1 MVALEHPPNWS
12 KTFGLLPTY
21 HGVISGGTP
30 RNTPEH
36 PRNTPRNTPGTT
48 FSISSEPPLT
58 DPERANIRTRLGS
71 SLHLAVSDSRMKVA
85 FPRLDL
91 KDQSAL
97 RELWHGGRAGC
108 LSPWYETNNDFH
120 HHHHHGGRLDLMDQS
135 ALRELWHGGRA
146 GCLSPWYET
155 NNDDHHHHHGGR
167 LDLMDQSA
175 LRELWHGGRAAC
187 LSPWYETN
195 NDDDHHHH
203 GGLKPWVFLS
213 CSI

>member
-1 MVALEHPPNWS
+1 MAEHLGTLRNI
-12 KTFGLLPTY
+12 L
-21 HGVISGGTP
+21 GTP
-30 RNTPEH
+30 
-36 PRNTPRNTPGTT
+36 PGTP

-85 FPRLDL
+85 LPRLDL
-91 KDQSAL
+91 K
-97 RELWHGGRAGC
+97 
-108 LSPWYETNNDFH
+108 
-120 HHHHHGGRLDLMDQS
+120 DQS

-167 LDLMDQSA
+167 LNLMDQSA
-175 LRELWHGGRAAC
+175 LRELWHGGRAGC
-187 LSPWYETN
+187 LFPWYETN